1 MVKNTKQNI
10 KKDSAKIAAPC
21 GSWPSAITPELAA
34 SAAGTLDYPTFDSD
48 YLYWLESRPEDNG
61 RNTIMRMRR
70 PTQVS
75 PTQASPNQA
84 NSKPSAI
91 EEVLPS
97 PLNARSRVHEYGG
110 KPYTVQDGMLY
121 FVLQDDQCI
130 YRLDTTIPD
139 ALPEALTTA
148 DQGLRFAELC
158 LDTPRNRLLA
168 VCEQHQG
175 YLQDNSQE
183 NPQQE
188 PENFIAAISL
198 DGSQTLLKL
207 VSGAD
212 FYAYPRLSP
221 NGSHLSWISW
231 QHPHMPWDNT
241 TLEIAELDTN
251 GAVGNIKR
259 PLADNDEQSESLVQ
273 PNWAADGSLFFVSDR
288 SEWWNIYR
296 LSAEAITSN
305 KNYEPCPPLHALE
318 AEFATP
324 LWTLGMSNYGISEPP
339 GKERSHQGN
348 HEENNNRDSS
358 KGDLHSRSVIASYT
372 QDGHWHLGRI
382 DIPSSLSNNTTSAA
396 AEAALTPIETPYS
409 QLSSLAVHGNRA
421 WFIGSSP
428 QRGSELVE
436 LNIATQGLVVLRSLT
451 DLGNTAPGNTALS
464 NTDQS
469 KVNVPDLD
477 REHFSQPQALHYPTT
492 NGDTAYGFYYP
503 PTNPGYTAA
512 KSETPPLIA
521 LCHGGPT
528 GATSTALNYKVQ
540 FWTSRGFA
548 VADFNYRGSTGFGRS
563 YRNKLHG
570 SWGRADVD
578 DVIAGVAHLCERG
591 LADPARLLI
600 RGSSAGGY
608 TVLAALTFSD
618 VFRAGAS
625 LYGIGDLET
634 LARDTHKFEAR
645 YLDSLVGPYPA
656 SRSIYVE
663 RSPIHHVENL
673 NCPVIFFQGL
683 DDKVVPPNQAMAMVD
698 ALKTKGL
705 DVVYVPFTGEGHGFR
720 RAENVARVFREE
732 LAFYQRIL
740 GIPTTP

>member
-1 MVKNTKQNI
+1 MVKNI
-10 KKDSAKIAAPC
+10 KKDSKKDIKKIAAPC

-34 SAAGTLDYPTFDSD
+34 SAAGALDYPTFDSD
-48 YLYWLESRPEDNG
+48 YVYWLESRPEDNG
-61 RNTIMRMRR
+61 RNTIMRMPR

-75 PTQASPNQA
+75 PTQASP
-84 NSKPSAI
+84 KPSAI

-110 KPYTVQDGMLY
+110 KPYTVKDNILY

-130 YRLDTTIPD
+130 YRLDTAIPD
-139 ALPEALTTA
+139 ALPEVLTSA

-158 LDTPRNRLLA
+158 LDTPRNRLIA

-175 YLQDNSQE
+175 YLHGNPQGNLQE

-188 PENFIAAISL
+188 PENFIAAIPL
-198 DGSQTLLKL
+198 DGSQTLDKL
-207 VSGAD
+207 VTGAD
-212 FYAYPRLSP
+212 FYAYPRLNP
-221 NGSHLSWISW
+221 DGSHLAWISW

-241 TLEIAELDTN
+241 TLEIAEFDTN
-251 GAVGNIKR
+251 GAIGNIKR
-259 PLADNDEQSESLVQ
+259 PLGNSEQSESLVQ

-296 LSAEAITSN
+296 LSAEAITSD
-305 KNYEPCPPLHALE
+305 KNHEPCLPLHALE

-324 LWTLGMSNYGISEPP
+324 LWTLGMSNYGISEAP
-339 GKERSHQGN
+339 GKERSQEGSN
-348 HEENNNRDSS
+348 SDSS
-358 KGDLHSRSVIASYT
+358 DRNLSSCSVIASYT
-372 QDGHWHLGRI
+372 QDGLWHLARV
-382 DIPSSLSNNTTSAA
+382 DISINSLTDNTTSAA
-396 AEAALTPIETPYS
+396 RQTPLTPIETPYS
-409 QLSSLAVHGNRA
+409 QLSSLAVKGNRA

-436 LNIATQGLVVLRSLT
+436 LDIATQGLVVLRNLDT
-451 DLGNTAPGNTALS
+451 PS
-464 NTDQS
+464 NADQN
-469 KVNVPDLD
+469 KVNAPDLD
-477 REHFSQPQALHYPTT
+477 REHFSQPQALRYPTT
-492 NGDTAYGFYYP
+492 NHDTAYGFYYP
-503 PTNPGYTAA
+503 PTNPGYTAV

-548 VADFNYRGSTGFGRS
+548 VANFNYRGSTGFGRS

-570 SWGRADVD
+570 NWGRADVD
-578 DVIAGVAHLCERG
+578 DVVAGVAHLCERG

-698 ALKTKGL
+698 ALKAKEL
-705 DVVYVPFTGEGHGFR
+705 DVIYVPFAGEGHGFR

-740 GIPTTP
+740 GIATTP

>member
-70 PTQVS
+70 PPQIS
-75 PTQASPNQA
+75 PTQASP
-84 NSKPSAI
+84 KPSAI

-110 KPYTVQDGMLY
+110 KPYTVKGNILY

-130 YRLDTTIPD
+130 YRLDTTRPD
-139 ALPEALTTA
+139 ALPEALTSA

-158 LDTPRNRLLA
+158 LDTARNRLIA
-168 VCEQHQG
+168 VCEQHQ
-175 YLQDNSQE
+175 DNLHSNPQGDLQE

-198 DGSQTLLKL
+198 DGSQTLTKL

-221 NGSHLSWISW
+221 DGSHLAWISW

-251 GAVGNIKR
+251 GAIGNIKR

-296 LSAEAITSN
+296 FSAEAITSN
-305 KNYEPCPPLHALE
+305 KNYEACPPLHVLK

-324 LWTLGMSNYGISEPP
+324 LWTLGMSNYGISEAP
-339 GKERSHQGN
+339 GKKRSQEGSN
-348 HEENNNRDSS
+348 SDSNDRNLS
-358 KGDLHSRSVIASYT
+358 SCSVIASYT
-372 QDGHWHLGRI
+372 QDGLWHLGRM
-382 DIPSSLSNNTTSAA
+382 DIPINSLTDNTTSAA
-396 AEAALTPIETPYS
+396 RQTPLTPIETPYS

-421 WFIGSSP
+421 CFIGSSP
-428 QRGSELVE
+428 RRGNELVE
-436 LNIATQGLVVLRSLT
+436 LNIATQSLVVLRSLT
-451 DLGNTAPGNTALS
+451 DLGNTALS

-469 KVNVPDLD
+469 KVNAPDLD
-477 REHFSQPQALHYPTT
+477 REHFAQPQALHYPTT
-492 NGDTAYGFYYP
+492 NHDTAYGFYYP
-503 PTNPGYTAA
+503 PTNPGYTTI

-570 SWGRADVD
+570 NWGRADVD
-578 DVIAGVAHLCERG
+578 DVVAGVTHLCERG
-591 LADPARLLI
+591 LADPERLLI

-656 SRSIYVE
+656 SHSIYVE

-698 ALKTKGL
+698 ALKAKEL
-705 DVVYVPFTGEGHGFR
+705 DVVYVPFAGEGHGFR

-732 LAFYQRIL
+732 LVFYQRIL